1 MGLFTFPFRLPFRP
15 LQGFIRLAEVI
26 GDEAE
31 RKLNDPV
38 RIRRELEEAQRR
50 HADGEISDEEFAEI
64 ENEIASRFV
73 SKTYR
78 PAAPTD
84 AAAAGNAVPPA
95 DDDRS

>member
-1 MGLFTFPFRLPFRP
+1 MGLVTFPFRLPFRP

-26 GDEAE
+26 GEEAE

-38 RIRRELEEAQRR
+38 RARRELEEAQRR
-50 HADGEISDEEFAEI
+50 WSDGEISDEEFAEI

-73 SKTYR
+73 PRTTTR
-78 PAAPTD
+78 PAAPAD
-84 AAAAGNAVPPA
+84 AVPLA